1 MTMGPMMS
9 TLVENFVAA
18 LVFAGLGVLLFVL
31 AFVVFDR
38 ITPGSVWKE
47 LLEDQNVALGN
58 LMAGIAIAL
67 AIIIA
72 AAIH

>member
-1 MTMGPMMS
+1 METAMAS
-9 TLVENFVAA
+9 TLMSNFIGAV
-18 LVFAGLGVLLFVL
+18 VFALLGVVLFVI
-31 AFVVFDR
+31 AFMFFDKM
-38 ITPGSVWKE
+38 TPGSIWKE

>member
-1 MTMGPMMS
+1 MTM
-9 TLVENFVAA
+9 ENALTNLTASFAA
-18 LVFAGLGVLLFVL
+18 AVIFALLGVVLFLVAFLLF
-31 AFVVFDR
+31 DKM
-38 ITPGSVWKE
+38 TPGSVWKE

-58 LMAGIAIAL
+58 LLAGIAIAL

>member
-1 MTMGPMMS
+1 MEL
-9 TLVENFVAA
+9 TLASLTANFVGA
-18 LVFAGLGVLLFVL
+18 LVFAMLGVVLFLL
-31 AFVVFDR
+31 AFMVFDKF
-38 ITPGSVWKE
+38 TPGSVWKE

>member
-1 MTMGPMMS
+1 METTIVTNLGTS
-9 TLVENFVAA
+9 FIAA
-18 LVFAGLGVLLFVL
+18 LLFALLGVVLFCI
-31 AFVVFDR
+31 AFMVFDKM
-38 ITPGSVWKE
+38 TPGSIWKE

>member
-1 MTMGPMMS
+1 M
-9 TLVENFVAA
+9 ENALTSLTANFLAA
-18 LVFAGLGVLLFVL
+18 VIFSLLGVVLFLL
-31 AFVVFDR
+31 AFMLFDR
-38 ITPGSVWKE
+38 MTPGSIWKE

-58 LMAGIAIAL
+58 LMGGIAIAL

>member
-1 MTMGPMMS
+1 MEITMAS
-9 TLVENFVAA
+9 TLMSNFVAA
-18 LVFAGLGVLLFVL
+18 VVFALLGVVLFVV
-31 AFVVFDR
+31 AFIFFDKM
-38 ITPGSVWKE
+38 TPGSIWKE

>member
-1 MTMGPMMS
+1 MDIS
-9 TLVENFVAA
+9 LNTLMANFLAA
-18 LVFAGLGVLLFVL
+18 LVFASLGVVMFLI
-31 AFVVFDR
+31 AFMIFDR
-38 ITPGSVWKE
+38 LTPGSVWKE

>member
-1 MTMGPMMS
+1 MTMEN
-9 TLVENFVAA
+9 TLTNLTSSFLAA
-18 LVFAGLGVLLFVL
+18 VIFALLGVVLFLV
-31 AFVVFDR
+31 AFIVFDKM
-38 ITPGSVWKE
+38 TPGSVWKE

-58 LMAGIAIAL
+58 LLAGIAIAL